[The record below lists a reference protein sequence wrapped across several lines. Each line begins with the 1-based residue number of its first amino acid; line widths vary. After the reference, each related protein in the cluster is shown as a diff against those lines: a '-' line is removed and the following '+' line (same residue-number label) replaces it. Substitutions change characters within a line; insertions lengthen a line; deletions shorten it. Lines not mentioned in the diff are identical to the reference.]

1 MVYEVKNRKNNERR
15 NMSKKKDIEKY
26 VSGKISRMQAL
37 SDTGNGKA
45 YMAELRK
52 GVGKEPGELPILFGT
67 LLEDMPEDF
76 MSKDGIPTKEE
87 WACYVAITL
96 FAWHQQGKNLKTDC
110 MHTGDHISVGAAFR
124 KLKLDSDDANA
135 EERVL
140 KKLQII
146 ITAMDINGFSR
157 HLRSMIKMLA
167 QNNIRL
173 NYALLAADIYEWQF
187 QDSRDAVNLRWGQDF
202 YKRSKEEKENE

>member
-1 MVYEVKNRKNNERR
+1 M
-15 NMSKKKDIEKY
+15 Y
-26 VSGKISRMQAL
+26 VSGKIGRMQAL

-76 MSKDGIPTKEE
+76 MSRNGIPTKEE
-87 WACYVAITL
+87 WSCYIALTL
-96 FAWHQQGKNLKTDC
+96 FAWHQQGKGLKTDC
-110 MHTGDHISVGAAFR
+110 MHTGDQISVGTAFK
-124 KLKLDSDDANA
+124 KLKIALNDANA
-135 EERVL
+135 EERIL

-146 ITAMDINGFSR
+146 ITSMDINGFSQ

-167 QNNIRL
+167 QNNIKL

-202 YKRSKEEKENE
+202 YKRSKEKKENE

>member
-1 MVYEVKNRKNNERR
+1 MSRKNE
-15 NMSKKKDIEKY
+15 IEKY
-26 VSGKISRMQAL
+26 VSGKINRMQAL

-87 WACYVAITL
+87 WACYVALTL
-96 FAWHQQGKNLKTDC
+96 FAWHQQGKDLKTDC
-110 MHTGDHISVGAAFR
+110 MHTGDPISVGAAFR
-124 KLKLDSDDANA
+124 KLKLKSDSNDANA
-135 EERVL
+135 EERIL

-146 ITAMDINGFSR
+146 ITAMDVNGFSQ
-157 HLRSMIKMLA
+157 HLRSMVKMLA

-173 NYALLAADIYEWQF
+173 NYALLATDIYEWQF
-187 QDSRDAVNLRWGQDF
+187 QDSRDAFNLRWGQDF
-202 YKRSKEEKENE
+202 YRKSKEEKENE

>member
-1 MVYEVKNRKNNERR
+1 
-15 NMSKKKDIEKY
+15 MSKKNDIAKY
-26 VSGKISRMQAL
+26 VSGKIGRMQAL

-52 GVGKEPGELPILFGT
+52 GVGKEPGELPMLFGT
-67 LLEDMPEDF
+67 LLEDMPEEF
-76 MSKDGIPTKEE
+76 MSRSGIPTKEE
-87 WACYVAITL
+87 WACYAALTL
-96 FAWHQQGKNLKTDC
+96 FAWHQQGKDVKTDC
-110 MHTGDHISVGAAFR
+110 MHTGDDISVGTAFR
-124 KLKLDSDDANA
+124 KLKLVLDDANA
-135 EERVL
+135 EERIF

-146 ITAMDINGFSR
+146 ITAMDVHGFSR

-167 QNNIRL
+167 QNNISL

-187 QDSRDAVNLRWGQDF
+187 PDSRDAVNLRWGQDF

>member
-1 MVYEVKNRKNNERR
+1 
-15 NMSKKKDIEKY
+15 MSKKKDIAMY
-26 VSGKISRMQAL
+26 VSGKIGRMQAL

-52 GVGKEPGELPILFGT
+52 GVGKEPGELPILFGI

-76 MSKDGIPTKEE
+76 MSRNGIPTKEE
-87 WACYVAITL
+87 WACHIALTL
-96 FAWHQQGKNLKTDC
+96 FAWHQQGKDLKTDC
-110 MHTGDHISVGAAFR
+110 MHTGDHISVGTAFK
-124 KLKLDSDDANA
+124 KLKIALNDANA
-135 EERVL
+135 EERIL

-146 ITAMDINGFSR
+146 ITSMDVNGFSQ

-167 QNNIRL
+167 QNNIKL

-202 YKRSKEEKENE
+202 YKRSKEKKENE

>member
-1 MVYEVKNRKNNERR
+1 
-15 NMSKKKDIEKY
+15 MSKKNEIAKY
-26 VSGKISRMQAL
+26 VSSKIVRLQTL

-87 WACYVAITL
+87 WACYVALTL
-96 FAWHQQGKNLKTDC
+96 FAWHQQGKDLKTDC
-110 MHTGDHISVGAAFR
+110 MHTRDRISVGAAFR
-124 KLKLDSDDANA
+124 KLKLKLALNDANA
-135 EERVL
+135 EERLL

-146 ITAMDINGFSR
+146 ITAMDVNGFSQ

-167 QNNIRL
+167 QNNIRF
-173 NYALLAADIYEWQF
+173 NYALLAADIYEWQI

>member
-1 MVYEVKNRKNNERR
+1 
-15 NMSKKKDIEKY
+15 MSKKKDIEKY

-52 GVGKEPGELPILFGT
+52 GVGKKPGELPILFGT

-87 WACYVAITL
+87 WACYVALTL
-96 FAWHQQGKNLKTDC
+96 FAWHQQGKDLKTDC

-124 KLKLDSDDANA
+124 ELKLKLKRDYNDSNA
-135 EERVL
+135 EERIL

-146 ITAMDINGFSR
+146 ITAMDTNGFSQ

-167 QNNIRL
+167 QNNIKL

>member
-1 MVYEVKNRKNNERR
+1 MSRR
-15 NMSKKKDIEKY
+15 DEIGKY
-26 VSGKISRMQAL
+26 VFGKIGRMKAL

-52 GVGKEPGELPILFGT
+52 GVGKKPGELPTLFGT

-87 WACYVAITL
+87 WACYAALTL
-96 FAWHQQGKNLKTDC
+96 FAWHQQGKDLKTDC
-110 MHTGDHISVGAAFR
+110 MHTEEPISVGAAFR
-124 KLKLDSDDANA
+124 KLKFALNDANA
-135 EERVL
+135 EERLL

-146 ITAMDINGFSR
+146 VTSTDVNGFSQ

-173 NYALLAADIYEWQF
+173 NYALLARDIYQWQF

-202 YKRSKEEKENE
+202 YKKSKEEKDNE